1 MTNQKEDKNDVCN
14 DRMGLVPYKICEKFY
29 VENFTMAA
37 RIESD
42 VEDSEVKNEQDNYP
56 SDSGSDIS
64 VSTVNTE
71 DLSDL
76 SFSEDED
83 NGIKTNMPVVA
94 GFVFRHFTRCKVKSF
109 ISP

>member
-1 MTNQKEDKNDVCN
+1 
-14 DRMGLVPYKICEKFY
+14 
-29 VENFTMAA
+29 MAA

-42 VEDSEVKNEQDNYP
+42 IEDSEVENEQDNYA

-76 SFSEDED
+76 SFSEDVRRNETMVLPD
-83 NGIKTNMPVVA
+83 HKLWQ
-94 GFVFRHFTRCKVKSF
+94 
-109 ISP
+109 